1 MIINDVHILH
11 RHFLHLL
18 DGDMLVSVSVGLPL
32 PGGLDVAIF
41 ACLAFGGVR
50 GFFVAV
56 GWQVADRKS
65 VV

>member
-1 MIINDVHILH
+1 M
-11 RHFLHLL
+11 HLL

-50 GFFVAV
+50 GFFV
-56 GWQVADRKS
+56 GSRVAGSLLS
-65 VV
+65 VHSGRI